1 MTPAEHKKLVVKQQE
16 LKEAI
21 KLNRKRQQET
31 DTLITNL
38 ADQLAK
44 VESDLAKPVDII
56 ISEHAILR
64 YLERVQGMDMVELRE
79 TIKEEFGLGAIAVKD
94 GEYKLNV
101 NGWRLVLKENTLVT
115 IEPMRGKSL

>member
-38 ADQLAK
+38 ADQLSK

-64 YLERVQGMDMVELRE
+64 YLERVQGMDMKELHE
-79 TIKEEFGLGAIAVKD
+79 QIKEEFGLGAIAVKD

-115 IEPMRGKSL
+115 IEPTRGK